1 MKPND
6 LPELS
11 KEEEYFTRL
20 FGLFAVAFFVAML
33 VALGSFGAGLLWLN
47 LQKAVGLSIFT
58 GTLFFVISLV
68 VYARDALKPDEPK

>member
-20 FGLFAVAFFVAML
+20 LGVFIAAFFFAILMS
-33 VALGSFGAGLLWLN
+33 LGSFGAGLLWLSFG
-47 LQKAVGLSIFT
+47 KAVGLSIVSGVLTF
-58 GTLFFVISLV
+58 LISLRGF
-68 VYARDALKPDEPK
+68 ASTALKPE